1 MQNMT
6 ELPKFSSLCQNSYKK
21 EFSLRST
28 SYQLCDFKCES
39 REIKTLKITIFLVIY
54 WSEAQV
60 FGQKYPKRK
69 FYLVIFIQNQSIQ

>member
-28 SYQLCDFKCES
+28 SYQLYDFECES
-39 REIKTLKITIFLVIY
+39 REIKTLKITIFLVMY
-54 WSEAQV
+54 WSEAHV
-60 FGQKYPKRK
+60 FCQKYPKRK
-69 FYLVIFIQNQSIQ
+69 FYLVIFIQN